1 MALASYSSASP
12 TVGTTEYSLAAASTS
27 LATKTDIGVY
37 SVTLD
42 VNAIAAADDFL
53 LQVYEMGASGGTKR
67 LVDSWPLT
75 GVQPGPVAI
84 LPAMG
89 AGFIL
94 GNGWDITLKKISGT
108 DRAIPFTIWRVS

>member
-12 TVGTTEYSLAAASTS
+12 TVGTTEYSLANASTS
-27 LATKTDIGVY
+27 LATKTDAGVY
-37 SVTLD
+37 AVTLD
-42 VNAIAAADDFL
+42 LNALAAADDFL
-53 LQVYEMGASGGTKR
+53 LQVYEAGASGGTKR
-67 LVDSWPLT
+67 LVAVWPLT
-75 GVQPGPVAI
+75 GVQPQPTAI

-94 GNGWDITLKKISGT
+94 GNGWDVTLKKVTGT